1 MAKSVDLLRGFTT
14 ENTEVTEKNI
24 KTSVLSVPS
33 VVKGFLTH
41 FLSHS
46 LKSALRGKSGDM
58 KHFNLRDL
66 FWSVPLS
73 LALGAGMSALQ
84 PGDWVIGW
92 LAFSFVFLL
101 SFTVLTMAVRWGG
114 ASTTASA
121 SLRPPLSANKMLL
134 WMVAIAFV
142 LRLSVSVGLYLSL
155 PVDGYDEPD
164 DNAGYVFTDAHR
176 RDTQSWDLADSD
188 RKIVNAF
195 SQKYAY
201 DQYGGLLAFGA
212 LVYRY
217 LSPDVQRPLL
227 LVLLS
232 AFIAA
237 LGIPFLWKAASLQW
251 NEKVAQAAGWIFA
264 LYPESVLLGGAA
276 MREPYLMTFSTFVLW
291 GFVSWHLR
299 AERSDPNEERS
310 RHLPWRAV
318 PGSAWIWVGLGL
330 LGMLLVSPA
339 VALVTLVILA
349 GWIFFSSEKGR
360 LPWWAVV
367 VVLIIFVAGLF
378 LLSAAVNRQGNLG
391 GGTPVGVLGS
401 FLREVNKWG
410 MHQIESGS
418 GWVQKL
424 FDEMPAWMRLPF
436 VMIYGVFQPVLP
448 AALVEPTT
456 LTWRILGIFRA
467 VGWYALLPALLF
479 AGLPGAGSGSAGER
493 KVWLWLWAVA
503 WAWVLFTALR
513 GGGDQWDN
521 PRYRT
526 ILFLW
531 QALLAGQ
538 AWVWWR
544 ETCNPWFT
552 RVLLGELAFLAV
564 FSQWYASRYFHWGGQ
579 MGFGGMVGLILGLWA
594 LIGVGGWWWDRRG
607 SRQARM

>member
-1 MAKSVDLLRGFTT
+1 
-14 ENTEVTEKNI
+14 
-24 KTSVLSVPS
+24 
-33 VVKGFLTH
+33 
-41 FLSHS
+41 
-46 LKSALRGKSGDM
+46 M

-544 ETCNPWFT
+544 ETRNPWFT

>member
-1 MAKSVDLLRGFTT
+1 
-14 ENTEVTEKNI
+14 
-24 KTSVLSVPS
+24 
-33 VVKGFLTH
+33 
-41 FLSHS
+41 
-46 LKSALRGKSGDM
+46 M

-66 FWSVPLS
+66 FWTVPLS

-84 PGDWVIGW
+84 PGDWLIGG
-92 LAFSFVFLL
+92 LAFSIVFLL

-114 ASTTASA
+114 GGKILA
-121 SLRPPLSANKMLL
+121 
-134 WMVAIAFV
+134 WMVAIAFL
-142 LRLSVSVGLYLSL
+142 LRLAVSVGLYVAL

-176 RDTQSWDLADSD
+176 RDAQSWELADSD

-212 LVYRY
+212 LIYRY

-276 MREPYLMTFSTFVLW
+276 MREPYLMTFSVFVLW
-291 GFVSWHLR
+291 GFV
-299 AERSDPNEERS
+299 E
-310 RHLPWRAV
+310 WRASTAA
-318 PGSAWIWVGLGL
+318 SASRRPPLSTMIWVGLGL

-349 GWIFFSSEKGR
+349 GWIFFSSERGR
-360 LPWWAVV
+360 IPWWAVV
-367 VVLIIFVAGLF
+367 AILVIFVVGLF

-456 LTWRILGIFRA
+456 LTWRIIAILRA
-467 VGWYALLPALLF
+467 AGWYALLPALLF
-479 AGLPGAGSGSAGER
+479 AGLAGAGSGSVGER

-503 WAWVLFTALR
+503 WTWVLFTTLR

-544 ETCNPWFT
+544 ETHNPWFT
-552 RVLLGELAFLAV
+552 RVLLGELVFLAV

-594 LIGVGGWWWDRRG
+594 LIGAVGWWWDRRG
-607 SRQARM
+607 SRLARM

>member
-1 MAKSVDLLRGFTT
+1 
-14 ENTEVTEKNI
+14 
-24 KTSVLSVPS
+24 
-33 VVKGFLTH
+33 
-41 FLSHS
+41 
-46 LKSALRGKSGDM
+46 M
-58 KHFNLRDL
+58 KYFNLRD
-66 FWSVPLS
+66 FVWIAPVS
-73 LALGAGMSALQ
+73 LALGAGLSALQ
-84 PGDWVIGW
+84 PGDWVIGG

-101 SFTVLTMAVRWGG
+101 SFSALTMAVRWGG
-114 ASTTASA
+114 GGRILA
-121 SLRPPLSANKMLL
+121 

-142 LRLSVSVGLYLSL
+142 LRLAVSVGLYLAL

-176 RDTQSWDLADSD
+176 RDNQSWELADSGG
-188 RKIVNAF
+188 RIINAF

-212 LVYRY
+212 LAYRY

-232 AFIAA
+232 AFVAA

-251 NEKVAQAAGWIFA
+251 NEKLAQAAGWIFA

-276 MREPYLMTFSTFVLW
+276 MREPYLMTFSAFVLW
-291 GFVSWHLR
+291 GFVEWHLR
-299 AERSDPNEERS
+299 AERSDPNGGRS
-310 RHLPWRAV
+310 RHLPDLPSKSRAV
-318 PGSAWIWVGLGL
+318 PGSAWIWLGLGL
-330 LGMLLVSPA
+330 LGMLLVSPP
-339 VALVTLVILA
+339 VALVTLVTLA
-349 GWIFFSSEKGR
+349 GWIFFSSENGR
-360 LPWWAVV
+360 VPWWAIAVIL
-367 VVLIIFVAGLF
+367 VLFVAGLF
-378 LLSAAVNRQGNLG
+378 LLSAVVNREGNLG

-436 VMIYGVFQPVLP
+436 VMLYGVFQPVLP

-456 LTWRILGIFRA
+456 LTWRILGILRA
-467 VGWYALLPALLF
+467 AGWYALLPALLF
-479 AGLPGAGSGSAGER
+479 AGLAGAGSGSARER

-503 WAWVLFTALR
+503 WTWVLFTALR

-544 ETCNPWFT
+544 ETRNPWFT
-552 RVLLGELAFLAV
+552 RVLLGELAFLMV

-594 LIGVGGWWWDRRG
+594 VIGVGGWWWDRRG